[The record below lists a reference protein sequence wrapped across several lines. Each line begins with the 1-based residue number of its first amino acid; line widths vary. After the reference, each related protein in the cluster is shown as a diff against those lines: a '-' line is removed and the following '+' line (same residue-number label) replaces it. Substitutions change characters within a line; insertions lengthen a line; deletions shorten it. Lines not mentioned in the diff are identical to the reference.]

1 MIILL
6 IHFNGKPIS
15 GTTNAADTKDVEIA
29 VPLRQLSSFGEFL
42 KFQELITKLILFQL
56 GLQIRLFLKQQVQK
70 TFAKNDTKLYVPA
83 VTYQFKTIQKL
94 LQELISGFRE
104 IIYWN
109 NYQSKVPTQTENQYF
124 EYLID
129 LTFQRAN

>member
-1 MIILL
+1 M
-6 IHFNGKPIS
+6 
-15 GTTNAADTKDVEIA
+15 
-29 VPLRQLSSFGEFL
+29 
-42 KFQELITKLILFQL
+42 
-56 GLQIRLFLKQQVQK
+56 QK
-70 TFAKNDTKLYVPA
+70 TFAKNDRKLYVPA
-83 VTYQFKTIQKL
+83 VTFQFKTIQKL

-104 IIYWN
+104 ITYWN